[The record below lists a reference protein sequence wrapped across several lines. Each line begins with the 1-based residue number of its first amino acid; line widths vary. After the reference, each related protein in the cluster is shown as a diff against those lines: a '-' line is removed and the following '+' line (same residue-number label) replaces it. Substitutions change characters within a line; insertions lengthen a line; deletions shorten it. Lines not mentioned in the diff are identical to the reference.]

1 MMIER
6 DRKKNPLI
14 LEGNTV
20 ILEEIQPK
28 YFPYVIEWRN
38 NPELNRFLNQ
48 PFVLTM
54 ELEQKWYDEKYL
66 PDPTQGF
73 LIVVDKK
80 SGTPIGTQGWAN
92 MDLATKQCTGE
103 RLILGDRAF
112 KGAPSFLESF
122 FTIGDWLYQ
131 FVDVMYSHVVKQNK
145 HTLNLDF
152 MVGYDFNDDE
162 IQYPENL
169 FVNGMEQVEI
179 YRTKE
184 MYQTAKKRIFER
196 FKKSLFS

>member
-20 ILEEIQPK
+20 ILKEVLPI

-54 ELEQKWYDEKYL
+54 ELEQKWYEEKYL
-66 PDPTQGF
+66 PDPAQGF
-73 LIVVDKK
+73 MIVIDKK
-80 SGTPIGTQGWAN
+80 SGKPMGTQGWAN
-92 MDLATKQCTGE
+92 MDFVAKKCTGE
-103 RLILGDRAF
+103 RLILGDRNF

-122 FTIGDWLYQ
+122 FTLGDYLYQ
-131 FVDVMYSHVVKQNK
+131 FVDVMYAHVVKQNK
-145 HTLNLDF
+145 HTLNLNF
-152 MVGYDFNDDE
+152 MLGYKINDGE
-162 IQYPENL
+162 IQYPEEL
-169 FVNGMEQVEI
+169 FVNGMEQIEI

-184 MYQTAKKRIFER
+184 MYQTAKTRIFER